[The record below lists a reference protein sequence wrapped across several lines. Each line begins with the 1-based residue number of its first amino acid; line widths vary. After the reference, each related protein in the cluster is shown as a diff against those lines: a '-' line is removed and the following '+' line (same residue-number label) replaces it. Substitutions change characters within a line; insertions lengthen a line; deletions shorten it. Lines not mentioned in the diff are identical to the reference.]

1 MGTSEDKTLR
11 QKVSEQGEKINT
23 ISDDVKELIKVLTGD
38 RFGNDGF
45 IKRFKV
51 HEEKTAAIEKSIKD
65 HLQDHKDK
73 DNFKK
78 GQTAVYT
85 AIGAAIG
92 VFIAYLP
99 KIIASIG
106 AIFHIVK

>member
-11 QKVSEQGEKINT
+11 QKVSEQGVKLDN
-23 ISDDVKELIKVLTGD
+23 ISDDVKELVKVLTGD

-45 IKRFKV
+45 IKRFKA
-51 HEEKTAAIEKSIKD
+51 HEEKTDLIEKKINA
-65 HLQDHKDK
+65 HLQDHTNK
-73 DNFKK
+73 DNFKN
-78 GQTAVYT
+78 GQTAAYT

-92 VFIAYLP
+92 VFFAYLP

-106 AIFHIVK
+106 AIFHIAK